1 MGDLSNWQ
9 VAGSYSFTSVSCQ
22 AGSDIIRRPCPAMP
36 GSGAQRP
43 KSQRHQKGFNLKN
56 SRPVQCQLSLNPPP
70 PTTTPPPP
78 PSRRAPAAG
87 QGWRGN
93 LIKGSPVTKAPPLLL
108 ASSGRLTETKATKWD
123 WLFVLTRAEAWLLLL
138 HKLFGRKTEK
148 GMAMCEVNMRLQ
160 HKLEGFF
167 SYVRLINNHRFERLL
182 RCFLF
187 RKTIIVV
194 HK

>member
-1 MGDLSNWQ
+1 MEDWSNWQ
-9 VAGSYSFTSVSCQ
+9 VADSYSFTSVSCQ
-22 AGSDIIRRPCPAMP
+22 AGSDIIRRSCPAMP

-43 KSQRHQKGFNLKN
+43 KSQRDQKGFNLKN

-70 PTTTPPPP
+70 LTTTPPPP
-78 PSRRAPAAG
+78 PPSHRAPAAG

-108 ASSGRLTETKATKWD
+108 ASCGRLTETKATKWD

-148 GMAMCEVNMRLQ
+148 GMARCEVNCSINW
-160 HKLEGFF
+160 KDFF
-167 SYVRLINNHRFERLL
+167 PMCDWLTIIDLNGYWGAFY
-182 RCFLF
+182 FP
-187 RKTIIVV
+187 KTIMV
-194 HK
+194 HQ